1 MTNKQKIRQAVN
13 NYLGSLSFPKKEW
26 EGQRI
31 YHGMRKLIG
40 KRMREATE
48 DDETLILYWLMCQG
62 IRIPKEGNELKNE
75 HIK

>member
-1 MTNKQKIRQAVN
+1 
-13 NYLGSLSFPKKEW
+13 LDSLPFPKKEW

-48 DDETLILYWLMCQG
+48 NDEKLILSWLEGLG
-62 IRIPKEGNELKNE
+62 IGKPEEDSNAT
-75 HIK
+75 

>member
-1 MTNKQKIRQAVN
+1 MTNKQKIRRTVN
-13 NYLGSLSFPKKEW
+13 SYLDSLEWPKREW

-48 DDETLILYWLMCQG
+48 NDEVSILSWLEFQG
-62 IRIPKEGNELKNE
+62 IRMLEEAKL
-75 HIK
+75 